1 MSPVTRVL
9 YVGGSGR
16 SGSTM
21 IANVLGEVPGAV
33 SVGEVRFLWER
44 GILQDRLCGC
54 GEPFAGCAF
63 WGEVLERALGRTAT
77 GADRELLARR
87 MQAGLR
93 ERTRMRSLPR
103 ALAGRGPDATGD
115 EVGPTLE
122 RLYAAIA
129 DVAGAR
135 VVVDSS
141 KLPTYAA
148 LLHAVPGIDLHVLQ
162 VVRDPRAA
170 AHSWRRRKAQPD
182 LGPGAQMERRGA
194 AKSAALWRIWNGALE
209 WWCRER
215 EVDHRLQNYESFVA
229 DPIGETRRILR
240 RFELVPAARVEAV
253 VADIFADRDVVRL
266 HANHTVAGNPSRHQH
281 GLVPLVPDEE
291 WHTHLEP
298 RDRRAVE
305 VVTWPALRHYGYR
318 ARA

>member
-1 MSPVTRVL
+1 MSPATRVL
-9 YVGGSGR
+9 FVGGSGR

-21 IANVLGEVPGAV
+21 IANVLGEVPGVV
-33 SVGEVRFLWER
+33 SAGEVRFLWER

-54 GEPFAGCAF
+54 GEPFAGCTF
-63 WGEVLERALGRTAT
+63 WGEVLQRALGAT
-77 GADRELLARR
+77 RGGVDRALARR
-87 MQAGLR
+87 MQTGLR

-103 ALAGRGPDATGD
+103 TLGGRGPGASGD
-115 EVGPTLE
+115 ELGPTLE

-129 DVAGAR
+129 EVAGAR

-148 LLHAVPGIDLHVLQ
+148 LLGALPGIDLHVLQ

-170 AHSWRRRKAQPD
+170 AHSWRRRKLQPD
-182 LGPGAQMERRGA
+182 LGPDALMERRGA
-194 AKSAALWRIWNGALE
+194 AKSAALWRIWNGSLE

-215 EVDHRLQNYESFVA
+215 GVDHRLQNYESFVA
-229 DPIGETRRILR
+229 DPVGETRRILR
-240 RFELVPAARVEAV
+240 RFELVPAAQVEAV
-253 VADIFADRDVVRL
+253 VADIFVDRDVVRL

-291 WHTHLEP
+291 WQTLLDA

-305 VVTWPALRHYGYR
+305 VLTWPALRHYGYR